1 MALSPDYYTV
11 LGIRRTES
19 PAAIRRAFRRLV
31 VRYHPDR
38 ASAQEARRF
47 QEIVEAYR
55 VLSDPAQREAYN
67 QTAHPSPLGSV
78 GVGVRFPVV
87 DVSPR
92 MASPEPLSL
101 FNDFH
106 APQSEIR
113 EVFDRWSR
121 NFTHL
126 GVPKAERMKPLDL
139 DVILS
144 PEEAERGTNLSIAL
158 PALRRC
164 ETCGGSGRDWLF
176 PCIPCGAQ
184 GVIEE
189 ERLVELQLPQAV
201 AGESVYEVP
210 LRHLGVHNLYLRIRL
225 RVAG

>member
-1 MALSPDYYTV
+1 MGLSPDYYTV

-38 ASAQEARRF
+38 AGAQEARRF

-55 VLSDPAQREAYN
+55 VLSDPAQREAYT
-67 QTAHPSPLGSV
+67 QTSEATPLGSAE
-78 GVGVRFPVV
+78 VGVRFSVV

-92 MASPEPLSL
+92 MPSPEPLSL
-101 FNDFH
+101 FHDFH

-126 GVPKAERMKPLDL
+126 GVPKAERVKPLDL

-158 PALRRC
+158 PAIRRC

-176 PCIPCGAQ
+176 PCIPCGGQ
-184 GVIEE
+184 GMVEE
-189 ERLVELQLPQAV
+189 ERLVELRLPRAV
-201 AGESVYEVP
+201 VGESIYEVP
-210 LRHLGVHNLYLRIRL
+210 LRHLGVENLYLRIRL
-225 RVAG
+225 RVTG

>member
-1 MALSPDYYTV
+1 MALSPDYYTL

-38 ASAQEARRF
+38 AGAEEARRF

-67 QTAHPSPLGSV
+67 QA

-92 MASPEPLSL
+92 MPSPEPLSL
-101 FNDFH
+101 FNDFQ

-126 GVPKAERMKPLDL
+126 GVPKAERVKPLDL

-176 PCIPCGAQ
+176 PCIPCGGQ

-225 RVAG
+225 RVEG